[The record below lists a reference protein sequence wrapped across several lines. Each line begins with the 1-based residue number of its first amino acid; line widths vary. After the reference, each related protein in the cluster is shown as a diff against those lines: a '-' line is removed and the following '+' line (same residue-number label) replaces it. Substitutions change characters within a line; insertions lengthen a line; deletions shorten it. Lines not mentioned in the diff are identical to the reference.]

1 MAAVSNLIHAG
12 VSPQGHIVLSFIYNK
27 HASLFELQI
36 LYSAAELWAR
46 LTANTQTGKHLS
58 VVISIQGVHFSPI
71 CPFLSTV
78 VRIAWPWETH
88 NNNERLPIA
97 SREHQIHLYP
107 LDELT
112 LFFHPDFFFS
122 GLQILTCQTI
132 ETPALKVSLSRQR
145 TTNTSEQILKQQ
157 NGAVRARSLLIIR
170 MWPVVA
176 NDLPCPQRKW
186 I

>member
-88 NNNERLPIA
+88 NNNELLPIA

-132 ETPALKVSLSRQR
+132 ETPAPKGQPIKAAYHQHLRANLETTERCCASPVFAYHPDVTCCSQWPPVSA
-145 TTNTSEQILKQQ
+145 T
-157 NGAVRARSLLIIR
+157 
-170 MWPVVA
+170 
-176 NDLPCPQRKW
+176 
-186 I
+186 

>member
-112 LFFHPDFFFS
+112 LFFHPDFFLFFRSADPDLSNNWNSCPERSAYQGSVPPTPPSKSWNNRTVLCEPGLCLSS
-122 GLQILTCQTI
+122 GCD
-132 ETPALKVSLSRQR
+132 
-145 TTNTSEQILKQQ
+145 
-157 NGAVRARSLLIIR
+157 LL
-170 MWPVVA
+170 
-176 NDLPCPQRKW
+176 
-186 I
+186 